1 MMCDADRKSANQR
14 CMYECMDRPAKLCS
28 RESGAMDEFLHVWVV
43 TPGGRTSQPCW
54 LLRACDLARPRPS
67 AAPRR
72 LCVRPCVACRW
83 RIRGRDPSSY
93 TVPATHRICL
103 PSVSGPLSIH
113 PGSTAAAWIWQISRK
128 FHRTRRPAASRTC
141 RSIGP
146 PTKPSSTL
154 HFFFICFLFA
164 AYCTPVRTYVHAC
177 TCPHPIPTRTQKHP
191 VGHRQSSAVQKVQ
204 KIHQTHSLS
213 ITHKHARRSSL
224 TRPLRFCLGGV
235 LTQDRQMTTKVVVG
249 LPHAC
254 IRGTL
259 IILVGSSST
268 YGGVSCSE
276 EETSAATMAWTRK
289 CAPCK
294 HH

>member
-164 AYCTPVRTYVHAC
+164 AYCTPVRTYVHA
-177 TCPHPIPTRTQKHP
+177 HVPIQFQLAHKSSPLDTDRAQPFKKCRKFIKHT
-191 VGHRQSSAVQKVQ
+191 VC
-204 KIHQTHSLS
+204 
-213 ITHKHARRSSL
+213 RSH
-224 TRPLRFCLGGV
+224 TN
-235 LTQDRQMTTKVVVG
+235 TQDVQ
-249 LPHAC
+249 A
-254 IRGTL
+254 
-259 IILVGSSST
+259 
-268 YGGVSCSE
+268 
-276 EETSAATMAWTRK
+276 
-289 CAPCK
+289 
-294 HH
+294 